1 MITDFRRVFAQAN
14 ATSQGIAA
22 NETTDQARRNA
33 LIILIFILLS
43 IGFTLYY
50 LSKKS

>member
-1 MITDFRRVFAQAN
+1 MITDFRRVLAQAN

-33 LIILIFILLS
+33 VILTILILLS
-43 IGFTLYY
+43 IGFTLYHF
-50 LSKKS
+50 SKKS

>member
-1 MITDFRRVFAQAN
+1 MITDFRRVLAQAN

-33 LIILIFILLS
+33 VALIILILLS
-43 IGFTLYY
+43 IGFTLYHF
-50 LSKKS
+50 SKKS